1 MVCVAGAGRPAPRSC
16 DPGNESTARS
26 RSRRLRARRRPA
38 APRRWRLIQSCSSG
52 QRPSPGSAGDSRA
65 SPGQRFHR
73 GWPAWPRPGIVDTSA
88 GGYRL
93 TESGL
98 ALSGVIRE
106 LARWATV
113 ADAAALTAEDIDTA
127 ALTWDIQRRINVEAL
142 PGLLVVL
149 EIEFTVIME
158 HRRRWWSG
166 RAGGSGSTRRA
177 VSPSLRSGDRTGRSA
192 WAARAPGRRRTPH
205 DRLRPRG
212 GRSGRRSP
220 GRSHL
225 GSRVPWSSPRYRV
238 ARRPCNCFTGA
249 GGLPLVVEAGQ
260 MPVVDRG

>member
-1 MVCVAGAGRPAPRSC
+1 LAVHGAAFVGTRALGSGESRETRDGRLPITATPSAPPTCSATALEA
-16 DPGNESTARS
+16 DPKLLLGATTFTGIS
-26 RSRRLRARRRPA
+26 RGLPRIPRATLSSRLASLA
-38 APRRWRLIQSCSSG
+38 A
-52 QRPSPGSAGDSRA
+52 A
-65 SPGQRFHR
+65 
-73 GWPAWPRPGIVDTSA
+73 GIVDTSA

-142 PGLLVVL
+142 PGRLVVL

-166 RAGGSGSTRRA
+166 RAGGSGLTRRA

-249 GGLPLVVEAGQ
+249 GGLTE
-260 MPVVDRG
+260 